1 MYISEFYCICVFNNV
16 YPRIYTVK
24 YVFVS
29 NYYQTSPISDMLY
42 EKFILVTIVLLL
54 TLFVYIRTH

>member
-24 YVFVS
+24 YVFV
-29 NYYQTSPISDMLY
+29 YG
-42 EKFILVTIVLLL
+42 EVLL
-54 TLFVYIRTH
+54 IEMKA